1 MLKLLKYLKKY
12 WIFAVIAPLFM
23 CGEVFMDLLQPRLMS
38 IIVDEGVLGISN
50 QGVGN
55 LNLVILTG
63 LKMIF
68 FVAIGGVC
76 GVLSGVFANQCS
88 QNFGNDI
95 RKEAFGRIMSF
106 SFEQTDQFST
116 GSLITRVTNDIT
128 QLQNFVMQC
137 IRGFV
142 RTFVLFFGGIISM
155 LMLDLNFGVVVICAF
170 PFIIVMVVFFISKAN
185 PMFGI
190 LQKKLDS
197 VNNVIQENV
206 AGSRVVKAYV
216 KEEYEKERFQKA
228 NGALID
234 TQLQILILLSYMTP
248 LMNIVLNISIIAIIK
263 VGAIEVQ
270 AGAATPGNVMAAI
283 TYLSQ
288 ILNALMR
295 MTMIFQTASRGIASG
310 KRVQE
315 VLDCIPTIQS
325 GTYTEQKE
333 QELNNITNRFN
344 SEATNNSKV
353 EDIRKSG
360 NKYTKNNMEEGK
372 DTKIEK
378 NVEKSKN
385 IEEVKEKVRVGSK
398 VEFKDVSF
406 SYPESNGQLVLNQI
420 NLIIYPGET
429 FAILGSTGC
438 GKSSLVNLIPRFY
451 DATKGQV
458 LIDDRDV
465 KEYDLTFLRKKIAIA
480 LQKSEIFSTTIG
492 ENIQWGDKYAS
503 KEEVE
508 RAAHIAQAME
518 FIEKKQ
524 EGMNTLIAE
533 KGMSLSGGQKQ
544 RLAISRAILK
554 KANILI
560 FDDTTSALD
569 LKTEARLYE
578 ELNQEYNGITKI
590 IIAQRI
596 ASVKN
601 ADRIAILEHGRIAAC
616 DTHENL
622 LKYSEIYQ
630 DIYESQL
637 KTGGGSDE

>member
-12 WIFAVIAPLFM
+12 WLFAVIAPLFM
-23 CGEVFMDLLQPRLMS
+23 CGEVFMDLQQPRLMS
-38 IIVDEGVLGISN
+38 IIVDEGVLGLSN

-55 LNLVILTG
+55 LNLIITTG
-63 LKMIF
+63 AKMIL
-68 FVAIGGVC
+68 FVGIGGIC
-76 GVLSGVFANQCS
+76 GILSGVFANQCS

-95 RKEAFGRIMSF
+95 RKDAFRQIMSF
-106 SFEQTDQFST
+106 SFEQTDRFST

-128 QLQNFVMQC
+128 QLQNFIMQC

-142 RTFVLFFGGIISM
+142 RTFVLFFGGIFSM
-155 LMLDLNFGVVVICAF
+155 LLLDLNFGIVVACAL
-170 PFIIVMVVFFISKAN
+170 PFIIFMVVFFISKAN

-206 AGSRVVKAYV
+206 SGSRVVKAYV
-216 KEEYEKERFQKA
+216 KEEYEKERFQTA
-228 NGALID
+228 NNALIN

-248 LMNIVLNISIIAIIK
+248 LMNIVLNISIVAIIK
-263 VGAIEVQ
+263 VGAVEVQ

-310 KRVQE
+310 QRIQE
-315 VLDCIPTIQS
+315 VLDCVPAIQS
-325 GTYTEQKE
+325 GTYT
-333 QELNNITNRFN
+333 
-344 SEATNNSKV
+344 
-353 EDIRKSG
+353 
-360 NKYTKNNMEEGK
+360 
-372 DTKIEK
+372 
-378 NVEKSKN
+378 
-385 IEEVKEKVRVGSK
+385 KEKEETGSTI
-398 VEFKDVSF
+398 EFKNVSF
-406 SYPESNGQLVLNQI
+406 SYPESNGQFVLDQI
-420 NLIIYPGET
+420 NLTIHSSET
-429 FAILGSTGC
+429 LGILGATGC

-458 LIDDRDV
+458 LIDGIDV
-465 KEYDLTFLRKKIAIA
+465 KEYDLTFLRDKIAVA
-480 LQKSEIFSTTIG
+480 LQKSEIFSTTIK
-492 ENIQWGDKYAS
+492 ENIQWGNRSAS
-503 KEEVE
+503 EEE
-508 RAAHIAQAME
+508 IKTAAHIAQAAE

-524 EGMNTLIAE
+524 EGMDTLIAE

-569 LKTEARLYE
+569 LKTEAKLYQ
-578 ELNQEYNGITKI
+578 ELEKEYHGITKI

-601 ADRIAILEHGRIAAC
+601 ADRIAVLEHGKIAAC
-616 DTHENL
+616 DTHKNL
-622 LKYSEIYQ
+622 LTYSEIYR

-637 KTGGGSDE
+637 KTGGNSDE